1 MAAIFRTDP
10 VTTSRAAMTFRG
22 TMHIVGAALDFS
34 PIAFLLLSFSL
45 RRNQAWRPF
54 SRRLFIAAAITIVIM
69 IAFMFV
75 LPYDGKVG
83 PGVLAG
89 LVGRF
94 LLLSYLV
101 WLLPVGFYAL
111 TLRKSESKRTAALER
126 A

>member
-1 MAAIFRTDP
+1 M
-10 VTTSRAAMTFRG
+10 TTSRAAMTFRG